1 MSSPILVFDS
11 SKDMECFPKLVL
23 LTVARQVV
31 TPMINFI
38 CMDSAW
44 SLMPQIGLLSIVLL
58 SLPVPHS
65 GVEVLLGAT
74 QVVVKPTVELSL
86 VVRTG
91 FTSAGA
97 SEFRILHPYR
107 GNLRQ

>member
-1 MSSPILVFDS
+1 MSNPTLVFNF
-11 SKDMECFPKLVL
+11 SKDMECFSKLVL
-23 LTVARQVV
+23 LTVAKQVV
-31 TPMINFI
+31 TLMINFI

-44 SLMPQIGLLSIVLL
+44 SLIPQIGLLSIVLL

-74 QVVVKPTVELSL
+74 QVVVKPNVELSL

-97 SEFRILHPYR
+97 SEFRISHPYR
-107 GNLRQ
+107 INLRQ